1 MALFAEY
8 DDHDA
13 LGLAER
19 LRDGDVTPA
28 ELVETAIARIEAVDP
43 KIHAVVHP
51 LYQQARAAAEGAPR
65 GPFGGVP
72 FVLKDLIQT
81 IAGVPTVSGSRFFQ
95 GWVPME
101 SSLLYERYCEAGLI
115 TVAKTATPEFGILPV
130 TEPELFGP
138 TRNPWNLERSTGG
151 SSGGTGAA
159 VAAGIVPMGHGG
171 DGGGSIRIPA
181 SCCGLFGLK
190 PTRGRTPSSPASE
203 QWNGFAIEHVLTRS
217 VRDSAAA
224 LDATEGAAPHA
235 PYHAPHH
242 EGTFLSATARAP
254 GKLRIAFHS
263 EAAMPSHVHSDCI
276 AAVRDV
282 AALLEDLGHEV
293 VEHVPMHEPTQLAR
307 WFFTVV
313 SANTAAEI
321 AEAEKKVGRRATAKD
336 FETATWLSKMMADRF
351 TAEDLI
357 QAIRGLQEETR
368 RLTNHYQDF
377 DMVLT
382 PTLGQPPVPH
392 GALRAKGAEA
402 LAQKAIARSGLGAAL
417 RLPGLLDK
425 TVDEVFDFI
434 PFTPVANF
442 TGQPSMSV
450 PLVWNAEGLPIGTM
464 ITGRFG
470 DEATLFSLAAQ
481 LEEARPWRDRRPP
494 VHA

>member
-8 DDHDA
+8 DQYDA
-13 LGLAER
+13 LGLAE
-19 LRDGDVTPA
+19 LVRDHEVTPA
-28 ELVETAIARIEAVDP
+28 ELVETAIARIEEVDP
-43 KIHAVVHP
+43 KIHAIVHP
-51 LYQQARAAAEGAPR
+51 LYQPARAAAEETPS

-101 SSLLYERYCEAGLI
+101 TTLLYERYVEAGLI
-115 TVAKTATPEFGILPV
+115 TVAKTATPEFGLLPV
-130 TEPELFGP
+130 TEPEAFGP
-138 TRNPWNLERSTGG
+138 TRNPWNLDRAAGG

-159 VAAGIVPMGHGG
+159 IAAGIVPMGHGG

-181 SCCGLFGLK
+181 SCCGLFGMK
-190 PTRGRTPSSPASE
+190 PTRGRTPVSPGSE
-203 QWNGFAIEHVLTRS
+203 QWNGFAIEHVLSRS

-242 EGTFLSATARAP
+242 EGSFYDATQRPP
-254 GKLRIAFHS
+254 GPLRIAFHT
-263 EAAMPSHVHSDCI
+263 ENAMPSQVHSDCI
-276 AAVRDV
+276 AAVHDV

-293 VEHVPMHEPTQLAR
+293 VEHRPMHRAEQLAR

-313 SANTAAEI
+313 AGNTAAEI
-321 AEAEKKVGRRATAKD
+321 AEAEKKVGRKATAKD
-336 FETATWLSKMMADRF
+336 FETATWLTKMMASLF
-351 TAEDLI
+351 SAED
-357 QAIRGLQEETR
+357 AINALRGLQAETR
-368 RLTNHYQDF
+368 RLTQHYEGF
-377 DMVLT
+377 DVVLT

-392 GALRAKGAEA
+392 GALRPKGAEA
-402 LAQKAIARSGLGAAL
+402 AAQKLVARSGFGAAL
-417 RLPGLLDK
+417 KLPGLLEK
-425 TVDEVFDFI
+425 TINEVFSFI

-450 PLVWNAEGLPIGTM
+450 PLVWNDEGLPIGTM
-464 ITGRFG
+464 FTGAFG
-470 DEATLFSLAAQ
+470 DEMTLYSLAAQ
-481 LEEARPWRDRRPP
+481 LEAARPWRDRRPP
-494 VHA
+494 VRA